1 MLKHYTY
8 TWLTIS
14 LLASFPVINTV
25 AEEIEPPPIMKSC
38 TGNKWCN
45 IEVKA
50 KDWPVRDKKIEQ
62 NNEGPEK
69 IDMEL
74 FSLKIP
80 KDYIKK
86 HYDKSLQQF
95 EIKYP
100 DYTLLLIREQAGAYS
115 TKQSLIPDDVIK
127 RGSKYHP
134 IRQYEIAF
142 TEKEPDQEPNDK
154 YEKLLYRL
162 AFFTKSLGLKDAVIY
177 RRGDIN
183 AYQRR
188 YDMDSQLDEINVY
201 VTRADRPKEKLVI
214 ALINGDEKG
223 LQNILAT
230 IEKSNDQAKA
240 ESESQ

>member
-1 MLKHYTY
+1 M
-8 TWLTIS
+8 
-14 LLASFPVINTV
+14 NTV

-45 IEVKA
+45 VEVKA
-50 KDWPVRDKKIEQ
+50 KDWPVRDKKTEQ
-62 NNEGPEK
+62 NNEGSEK
-69 IDMEL
+69 ADMGL
-74 FSLKIP
+74 FTLKIP
-80 KDYIKK
+80 KGYIKK
-86 HYDKSLQQF
+86 HYDKSLQQL
-95 EIKYP
+95 EVKYS

-115 TKQSLIPDDVIK
+115 TKQSLIPDNVIK
-127 RGSKYHP
+127 QGAKYHP

-142 TEKEPDQEPNDK
+142 TETEPDQEPNDK

-177 RRGDIN
+177 RKEDIN

-188 YDMDSQLDEINVY
+188 YDMDSQIDEINVY

-214 ALINGDEKG
+214 ALINGDVKR

-230 IEKSNDQAKA
+230 IEKGNDQAKT
-240 ESESQ
+240 ESKSQ